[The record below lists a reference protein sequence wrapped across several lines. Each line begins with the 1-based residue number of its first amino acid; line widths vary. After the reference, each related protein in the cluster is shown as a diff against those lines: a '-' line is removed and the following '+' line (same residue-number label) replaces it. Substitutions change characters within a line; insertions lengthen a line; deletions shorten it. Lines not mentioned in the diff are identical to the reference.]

1 MVPILSRYYDHVII
15 DCPAG
20 IGKGFISAVAAA
32 DRALVISTP
41 DPICIRDSDKVRQLL
56 EERGIRQQRLVIN
69 RFSFESFR
77 KMQHYQD
84 IDTIID
90 ETGIRLIAVLPDDI
104 HFADQSGKSCGKSFA
119 FARNNG
125 FTAFSGSS

>member
-1 MVPILSRYYDHVII
+1 MIVRQVSVKDLS
-15 DCPAG
+15 P
-20 IGKGFISAVAAA
+20 AVAAA

-104 HFADQSGKSCGKSFA
+104 HLQTNPAKAVVNHSRSPEQWLYSV
-119 FARNNG
+119 
-125 FTAFSGSS
+125 

>member
-1 MVPILSRYYDHVII
+1 MKQLVPILSRYYDHVII

-20 IGKGFISAVAAA
+20 IDKGFISAVAAA

-69 RFSFESFR
+69 RFSF
-77 KMQHYQD
+77 
-84 IDTIID
+84 
-90 ETGIRLIAVLPDDI
+90 
-104 HFADQSGKSCGKSFA
+104 
-119 FARNNG
+119 
-125 FTAFSGSS
+125 

>member
-1 MVPILSRYYDHVII
+1 M
-15 DCPAG
+15 
-20 IGKGFISAVAAA
+20 
-32 DRALVISTP
+32 VISTP

-56 EERGIRQQRLVIN
+56 EERGICQHRLVIN
-69 RFSFESFR
+69 RFSFEAFR

-104 HFADQSGKSCGKSFA
+104 HLQANPAKAVVNHSRSPGAMALQRLA
-119 FARNNG
+119 ARLEG
-125 FTAFSGSS
+125 ESVPLFPLERL

>member
-1 MVPILSRYYDHVII
+1 M
-15 DCPAG
+15 
-20 IGKGFISAVAAA
+20 
-32 DRALVISTP
+32 VISTP

-69 RFSFESFR
+69 RFSFESFL

-104 HFADQSGKSCGKSFA
+104 HLQTNPAKAVVNHSHSSGA
-119 FARNNG
+119 MALQRLAARLEG
-125 FTAFSGSS
+125 ESVPLFPLERL